1 MPIVIKEYSWHQTA
15 TKISIDLQDIKSNNF
30 DIFITEDYLK
40 VSANPYIFE
49 AFLPQKINV
58 DLSHGTKTQNSI
70 KLGQYW
76 IQFGQKNIYSLSN
89 SSPKVHFK
97 R

>member
-15 TKISIDLQDIKSNNF
+15 TKISIDLPNIRSNNF
-30 DIFITEDYLK
+30 DIFITDDYLK

-49 AFLPQKINV
+49 AFLPQKIDV

-76 IQFGQKNIYSLSN
+76 IQFGQKNYFLSLLL
-89 SSPKVHFK
+89 KYV
-97 R
+97 